1 VTLRDGAPRFSLSE
15 LTDYLREQGLEVN
28 KLPEYLRFYRQLP
41 LTPAGKI
48 DKKSLA
54 AEVAF
59 LECGAGIAC

>member
-1 VTLRDGAPRFSLSE
+1 M
-15 LTDYLREQGLEVN
+15 
-28 KLPEYLRFYRQLP
+28 P

-59 LECGAGIAC
+59 LENGAGIAC